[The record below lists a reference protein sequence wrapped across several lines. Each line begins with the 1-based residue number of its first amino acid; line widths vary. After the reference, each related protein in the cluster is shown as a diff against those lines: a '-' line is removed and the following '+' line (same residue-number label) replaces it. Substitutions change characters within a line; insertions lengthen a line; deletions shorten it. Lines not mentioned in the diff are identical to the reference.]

1 MDYTKLSEQILAAV
15 GGKENVQSNMVCM
28 TRLRIKTA
36 DPSKVD
42 SEAIKAIDGV
52 MGLVEDAE
60 YLEVVLGPG
69 VVNKVIVE
77 FSKLTG
83 VAAGDASEDDVVS
96 AAKDNKAAQKAKYEN
111 KPVQRFLKKIA
122 NIFVPLL
129 PGIISAGLINGI
141 INVINFST
149 GKAFANE
156 WWFAAIWT
164 MGWALFAYLPVLAGE
179 NAAKEFGGSRVLGAM
194 LVHSPLLTLVCLFL
208 LPRLLTALQLVWF
221 TFHSASQLLL
231 SRRAHLSSL
240 PLTCSTQ
247 QQAA

>member
-156 WWFAAIWT
+156 WWFAAI
-164 MGWALFAYLPVLAGE
+164 
-179 NAAKEFGGSRVLGAM
+179 
-194 LVHSPLLTLVCLFL
+194 
-208 LPRLLTALQLVWF
+208 
-221 TFHSASQLLL
+221 
-231 SRRAHLSSL
+231 
-240 PLTCSTQ
+240 
-247 QQAA
+247 